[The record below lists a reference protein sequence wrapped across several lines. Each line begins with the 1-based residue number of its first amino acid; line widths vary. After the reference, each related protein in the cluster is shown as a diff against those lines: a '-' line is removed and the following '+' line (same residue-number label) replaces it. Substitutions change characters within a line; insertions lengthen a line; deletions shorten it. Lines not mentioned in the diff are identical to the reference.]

1 MAPPVE
7 EAPTKVVKVATTVV
21 RRQSSKPEETK
32 STTPTAMDD
41 DLHLTVLEESFR
53 NAQSGYEGRSADAL
67 YFFTLFWQSR
77 QDCRVFVCDCCNQKH
92 AEWDVVWYFFYCG
105 EMVPNCWFTS
115 VITTSQILK
124 ETVFKTLPY
133 CCCLHLRTDLT
144 TGRDEEATF
153 LSSLKSL
160 WRGFIH
166 MHAVAKLVTK
176 AFPVSGT
183 VDNLTE
189 VK

>member
-21 RRQSSKPEETK
+21 RRQSTKAEETK
-32 STTPTAMDD
+32 STPPPAMDD

-53 NAQSGYEGRSADAL
+53 NAQSGYEGRSVVISDTEC
-67 YFFTLFWQSR
+67 FF
-77 QDCRVFVCDCCNQKH
+77 FVQ
-92 AEWDVVWYFFYCG
+92 VI
-105 EMVPNCWFTS
+105 FTN
-115 VITTSQILK
+115 
-124 ETVFKTLPY
+124 LPH
-133 CCCLHLRTDLT
+133 CCCIRHRSDHT
-144 TGRDEEATF
+144 TGRDEETAF
-153 LSSLKSL
+153 LSNLKSL

-176 AFPVSGT
+176 AFPVSGI

-189 VK
+189 VKWTELNRFRV